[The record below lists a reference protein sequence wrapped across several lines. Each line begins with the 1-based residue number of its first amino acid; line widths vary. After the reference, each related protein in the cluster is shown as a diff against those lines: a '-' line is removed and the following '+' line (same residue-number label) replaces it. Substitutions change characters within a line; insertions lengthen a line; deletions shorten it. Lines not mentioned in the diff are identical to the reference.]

1 MSNLDK
7 TAIPIND
14 QKHNDDLENN
24 NQNVNVESYP
34 IPQNRVILLGIDNSD
49 HIKSVI
55 YSRAKVVKFLTIIDG
70 FFLTLNFIISIVNR
84 NLFWLFFFL
93 LPLCFAGY
101 KGAKEYKKNYL
112 LGYIFYL
119 FLMSIVY
126 LFLTFYYSSF
136 IVLIVFIVE
145 LYLFS
150 YCSRLYYYLSHA
162 NDQIIESLRAN
173 WNPENTT
180 YYYI

>member
-84 NLFWLFFFL
+84 NIPTYPNLRFIPFLF
-93 LPLCFAGY
+93 
-101 KGAKEYKKNYL
+101 
-112 LGYIFYL
+112 IFT
-119 FLMSIVY
+119 FIIFSIVY
-126 LFLTFYYSSF
+126 GIYKHF
-136 IVLIVFIVE
+136 
-145 LYLFS
+145 
-150 YCSRLYYYLSHA
+150 
-162 NDQIIESLRAN
+162 
-173 WNPENTT
+173 
-180 YYYI
+180 

>member
-112 LGYIFYL
+112 LAHLNKVEGDCDDRAVL
-119 FLMSIVY
+119 QKLMESFLY
-126 LFLTFYYSSF
+126 PFFLNF
-136 IVLIVFIVE
+136 L
-145 LYLFS
+145 
-150 YCSRLYYYLSHA
+150 
-162 NDQIIESLRAN
+162 Q
-173 WNPENTT
+173 
-180 YYYI
+180 